1 VSALAN
7 WIDDHPLADERRRFG
22 RVKVCLPGRFMRANR
37 QEFDCMTSDMSPGGV
52 DLTTDEPVEMG
63 ERIVAYIEQI
73 GRLEGVVVRELDD
86 GFAISMK
93 LPAPKRERL
102 ADQLTWLANRHD
114 LGLPEDRRH
123 ERIRPRHVRTTL
135 ILPRGREVLATI
147 IDISQSGVAL
157 ALSRPVS
164 PSVGTPVTVGTTLGR
179 IVRVLNDGVAV
190 EFSRIFPDGE
200 FSAEVE
206 L

>member
-1 VSALAN
+1 MSALAN
-7 WIDDHPLADERRRFG
+7 WIEDTTVAEDRRRYG
-22 RVKVCLPGRFMRANR
+22 RVKVSLPGRFMRANR
-37 QEFDCMTSDMSPGGV
+37 QEFSCLTIDMSPGGV
-52 DLTTDEPVEMG
+52 DFYAEEPVDPA
-63 ERIVAYIEQI
+63 ERIVAYIDQI
-73 GRLEGVVVRELDD
+73 GRVEGHVARSWST
-86 GFAISMK
+86 GFAIHMK

-102 ADQLTWLANRHD
+102 ADQLTWLANRRD

-147 IDISQSGVAL
+147 VDLSQSGVAL

-164 PSVGTPVTVGTTLGR
+164 PEVGTPVTVGGTPGR
-179 IVRVLNDGVAV
+179 IVRLFNEGVAV
-190 EFSRIFPDGE
+190 EFSRVIPE
-200 FSAEVE
+200 EQFSAETV